1 MKYGFRIY
9 RPEPHESQHN
19 TAPPPPSDVTIPMDP
34 LEEIRGEVE
43 RILEDPALDKMTS
56 IRVLS
61 CSIEWRHSLDMSA
74 TRGSRYWE
82 TRNDLEMTRM
92 QGELD
97 RMVRRQTTIEAFR
110 ICPEHVPFTMMK
122 HWTKRTTKIQRTNL
136 RVVKKDLINVAN
148 GAYVKLHEHLTSASF
163 CNGVALHVVL

>member
-1 MKYGFRIY
+1 MDSESINS
-9 RPEPHESQHN
+9 EPHESQHN

-56 IRVLS
+56 IRVAQLFHRMETLLRYE
-61 CSIEWRHSLDMSA
+61 CNKRDRHIL
-74 TRGSRYWE
+74 E

-97 RMVRRQTTIEAFR
+97 RLVRRQTTIEAS
-110 ICPEHVPFTMMK
+110 P
-122 HWTKRTTKIQRTNL
+122 
-136 RVVKKDLINVAN
+136 DLSRARSIRR
-148 GAYVKLHEHLTSASF
+148 
-163 CNGVALHVVL
+163 